1 MPDWPII
8 DWFGT
13 DWSATEWSITA
24 VAGLSLV
31 IWLYLLSLR
40 GGFWRA
46 AQRFDT
52 ESPAPA
58 DWPEVAIVI
67 PARDEAAVIARALG
81 SVLDQDYPGTFHV
94 VLVDD
99 HSQDGTAALARQR
112 AEELGCQTRLTVVTS
127 ESLPAGW
134 TGKLW
139 ALQQGLQQARRLAPN
154 ARYLWFT
161 DADIRHAPDNLRRLV
176 AKAEQEKLDLVSLM
190 VMLSC
195 RGFWELLLI
204 PPFVFFFQKL
214 YPFAWSNDPRARTAA
229 AAGGCVLVEGEALRE
244 AGDLEPIKG
253 QLIDD
258 CALAG
263 LIKPVARARDRGTW
277 VGLTETAQSI
287 RPYTGLGEIWRMVAR
302 SAYTQLRYSPLLL
315 LGTILGMVFTY
326 LVPPLALVSL
336 PWHGELPA
344 AGAGLAA
351 WLLMA
356 VAARPTFRLYK
367 RGWWE
372 ALALPF
378 VALLYTAMTVDS
390 ALRHWRG
397 HGGAWK
403 GRTRDAEATAASS
416 DAAETVVRGVAG
428 R

>member
-1 MPDWPII
+1 MPEWPV
-8 DWFGT
+8 T
-13 DWSATEWSITA
+13 DWSATEWSMSV
-24 VAGLSLV
+24 VAGLSLA
-31 IWLYLLSLR
+31 IWVYLLTLR

-46 AQRFDT
+46 AQRFET

-81 SVLDQDYPGTFHV
+81 SVLDQDYPGPFHT

-99 HSQDGTAALARQR
+99 HSRDGTAALARQR

-139 ALQQGLQQARRLAPN
+139 ALQQGLRQARRLAPQ
-154 ARYLWFT
+154 ARYVWFT

-176 AKAEQEKLDLVSLM
+176 AKAEREKLDLVSLM

-195 RGFWELLLI
+195 RGAWELLLI

-229 AAGGCVLVEGEALRE
+229 AAGGCVLVEGEALRA
-244 AGDLEPIKG
+244 AGELEPIKG
-253 QLIDD
+253 ALIDD

-263 LIKPVARARDRGTW
+263 LIKPLARTRGRGTW
-277 VGLTETAQSI
+277 VGLTGTAHSI

-315 LGTILGMVFTY
+315 LGTLFGMVFTY
-326 LVPPLALVSL
+326 LVPPLALLSL
-336 PWHGELPA
+336 PWHGALPA

-356 VAARPTFRLYK
+356 VAAWPTFRLYK

-378 VALLYTAMTVDS
+378 AALLYTAMTVDS

-397 HGGAWK
+397 RGGAWK
-403 GRTRDAEATAASS
+403 GRTRECKTSTDDT
-416 DAAETVVRGVAG
+416 AAETVVRGTAG